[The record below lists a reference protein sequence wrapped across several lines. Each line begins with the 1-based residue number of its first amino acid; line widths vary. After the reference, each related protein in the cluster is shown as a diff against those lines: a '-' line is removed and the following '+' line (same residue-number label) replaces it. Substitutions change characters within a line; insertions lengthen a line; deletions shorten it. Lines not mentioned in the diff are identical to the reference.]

1 MTDEL
6 MLSGSLDQSLKTDT
20 SWVFKQIDKKIA
32 ESVKQRSSII
42 ALNIC
47 RELKAVGQVAGLG
60 LAKTLYE
67 IKQNWENYDD
77 VGDNFEDTVTDY
89 AGLHIHTVERYLKVW
104 QMKQDN
110 VVPEKLQKDIFDRNI
125 KEIIPIAN
133 TLSQG
138 YEIDKDEWEE
148 LAIAPDHS
156 TVSSICRDIKGQ
168 PPRKSALQIVMDRD
182 GTLQAIQ
189 GGQVEHVGFL
199 NVEDIESEIA
209 QKAIARLISSGG
221 IIKR

>member
-6 MLSGSLDQSLKTDT
+6 MLSGSLDQSLKVDT
-20 SWVFKQIDKKIA
+20 RWMFKQIDEMIA
-32 ESVKQRSSII
+32 ESVKQRSSIF
-42 ALNIC
+42 ALDFC
-47 RELKAVGQVAGLG
+47 KKLKAVGQITGLG

-67 IKQNWENYDD
+67 IKHNWEHYDD

-89 AGLHIHTVERYLKVW
+89 AGIHIHTVERYLKVW
-104 QMKQDN
+104 TMKVNN
-110 VVPEKLQKDIFDRNI
+110 VVPAELQKDIFDRNI

-133 TLSQG
+133 TIHQA
-138 YEIDKDEWEE
+138 YEIDKDEWGE
-148 LAIAPDHS
+148 LAIAHDLN

-182 GTLQAIQ
+182 GTLNAIQ
-189 GGQVEHVGFL
+189 AGQVEHVGFL
-199 NVEDIESEIA
+199 NVGEVESKIA
-209 QKAIARLISSGG
+209 QKAIARLVSSGG